1 MQTRRECIFAF
12 PMKIKKA
19 TDKNSDIDTDLV
31 PAKFFFCHLIK
42 EINIKNMEL
51 KNSSCRPFHP
61 KRLIS
66 AVMLW

>member
-19 TDKNSDIDTDLV
+19 TDKNCDIDTDLV
-31 PAKFFFCHLIK
+31 PANFFFCQ
-42 EINIKNMEL
+42 INIKNMEL